1 MAHAF
6 QTTGQIISPWLLAV
20 RTFASVV
27 GTLGGAL
34 RHALRRCPQF
44 GSRVSIS
51 PVSSQW
57 LLDHEILSGK
67 HQDNV

>member
-6 QTTGQIISPWLLAV
+6 ETTNHITSPWLLAV

-27 GTLGGAL
+27 ATIGGAL
-34 RHALRRCPQF
+34 ARARRRCPPF
-44 GSRVSIS
+44 GRRVTIL

-57 LLDHEILSGK
+57 LLDHEILSSK